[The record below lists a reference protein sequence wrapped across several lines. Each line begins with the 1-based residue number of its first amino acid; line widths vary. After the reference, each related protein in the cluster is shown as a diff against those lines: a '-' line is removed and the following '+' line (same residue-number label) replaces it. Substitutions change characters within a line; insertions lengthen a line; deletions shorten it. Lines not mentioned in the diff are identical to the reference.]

1 MSDGVYS
8 ITTLIDIQ
16 NELNFT
22 EKKFPTYSLTPILTH
37 TDETPPNET
46 PPNETTPNA
55 SFWHHISIIL
65 ASFFHHFVIILASF

>member
-46 PPNETTPNA
+46 PPNETPPNETPPNA
-55 SFWHHISIIL
+55 SFS
-65 ASFFHHFVIILASF
+65 HHFGIMLA